1 MNLTDLLRQAIAN
14 SAAQYY
20 QDFTAAFEAGNKE
33 VFDQKAQAF
42 LDLIDLQDRVLNTNE
57 NFMVGTW
64 LNASTE
70 AAEGQD
76 EFTQMIFQ
84 LNGKAIHL
92 HMGAILLLGRI

>member
-1 MNLTDLLRQAIAN
+1 MEDYELLKDNEGYLYDLTDLLRQAIAN

-57 NFMVGTW
+57 NFMVGYV
-64 LNASTE
+64 
-70 AAEGQD
+70 AERVPQR
-76 EFTQMIFQ
+76 Q
-84 LNGKAIHL
+84 LKDK
-92 HMGAILLLGRI
+92 MSSPR